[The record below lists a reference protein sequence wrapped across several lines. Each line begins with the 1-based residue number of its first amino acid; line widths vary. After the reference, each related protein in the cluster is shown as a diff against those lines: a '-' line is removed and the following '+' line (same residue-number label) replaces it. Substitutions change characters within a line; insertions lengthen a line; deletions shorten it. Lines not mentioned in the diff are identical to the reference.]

1 MTKKNIIKIISILC
15 CCVLIFSVV
24 AASTPVEA
32 AKTLQDYKNDQAAA
46 KKELDRLKAE
56 KADKQKIK
64 NALDKQIA
72 ATQTLIDECMDKLN
86 AYNAEIQKKQNEIDE
101 LNDGMANDKALFKKR
116 VRAIYMSG
124 SNSNLQILL
133 GAEDFSEYLVLSEMT
148 KSVSAKDSKL
158 IGKIVDAINE
168 IEVEKAEIQ
177 KIADEQDEIKA
188 ELDSQKKELKSQEA
202 EVNALLREINSDI
215 SQAQKDY
222 DKAGAE
228 IDKLTAPQASG
239 NSNLTANPTKFL
251 WPVPGYYRISAGWQS
266 NDSVHN
272 GNHKGIDVSTG
283 GRSVDV
289 VACDDGYVYIVKNSC
304 THNYGKN
311 YSCGCGGGY
320 GNYVAIDHGKASDG
334 KSYKTLYAHMKTALV
349 KNGQYVERGQ
359 VIGKVGTTGWS
370 TGYHLHLETIVN
382 GTKVN
387 PAKFQYQRNDS

>member
-1 MTKKNIIKIISILC
+1 MTKKNIIKIISIFC
-15 CCVLIFSVV
+15 CFLLIFSVV
-24 AASTPVEA
+24 SASTPVAA
-32 AKTLQDYKNDQAAA
+32 AKSLQDYKNDQAAA
-46 KKELDRLKAE
+46 KKELDKLKAE

-86 AYNAEIQKKQNEIDE
+86 AYNAEIQKKQNEIDK
-101 LNDGMANDKALFKKR
+101 LNDGMADDKALFKKR

-202 EVNALLREINSDI
+202 EVNSLLKEINSDI
-215 SQAQKDY
+215 NQAQKDY
-222 DKAGAE
+222 DKAGEE

-239 NSNLTANPTKFL
+239 NSNLTANPTMFL

-272 GNHKGIDVSTG
+272 GNHKGIDISTG

-349 KNGQYVERGQ
+349 KNGQYVKRGQ

-387 PAKFQYQRNDS
+387 PAKFQYQRQ

>member
-1 MTKKNIIKIISILC
+1 MTKRIIGKIIATLC
-15 CCVLIFSVV
+15 CFTLIFSVV

-32 AKTLQDYKNDQAAA
+32 AKTLQDYKNEQAAA
-46 KKELDRLKAE
+46 KKELNRLKAE

-64 NALDKQIA
+64 DAFDKQIA
-72 ATQTLIDECMDKLN
+72 ATQALIDECMNKLN
-86 AYNAEIQKKQNEIDE
+86 GYNAEIQKKQDEIDKLTE
-101 LNDGMANDKALFKKR
+101 DMADDKALFKKR

-148 KSVSAKDSKL
+148 KSVSAKDSRL
-158 IGKIVDAINE
+158 ISKITDAIDK
-168 IEVEKAEIQ
+168 IEVEKAAIQ
-177 KIADEQDEIKA
+177 VIADEQDEIKS
-188 ELDSQKKELKSQEA
+188 ELDAQKKNLNSQVA
-202 EVNALLREINSDI
+202 EVNALLKDINADI
-215 SQAQKDY
+215 NQAQKDY

-228 IDKLTAPQASG
+228 IDKLTAPQAG
-239 NSNLTANPTKFL
+239 NSNLTANPTMFL

-266 NDSVHN
+266 NDSVHK
-272 GNHKGIDVSTG
+272 GTHKGIDISTG

-304 THNYGKN
+304 KHNYGKN

-349 KNGQYVERGQ
+349 KNGQYVKRGQ

-387 PAKFQYQRNDS
+387 PKKFQYQRD

>member
-1 MTKKNIIKIISILC
+1 MNKKIIVKILATLC
-15 CCVLIFSVV
+15 CFALIFSVV

-32 AKTLQDYKNDQAAA
+32 AKTIQDYKNEQAAA

-56 KADKQKIK
+56 KADKMKIK
-64 NALDKQIA
+64 NAFDKQIE

-86 AYNAEIQKKQNEIDE
+86 EYNAQILEKQNEIDK
-101 LNDGMANDKALFKKR
+101 LNKDMSDDKALFKKR

-124 SNSNLQILL
+124 SNSNLQVLL
-133 GAEDFSEYLVLSEMT
+133 GAENFSEYLVLAEMT
-148 KSVSAKDSKL
+148 KSVSAKDSRL
-158 IGKIVDAINE
+158 ISKIIASIDK
-168 IEVEKAEIQ
+168 IEAEKAEIQ
-177 KIADEQDEIKA
+177 KIADEQDEVKA
-188 ELDSQKKELKSQEA
+188 ELDAQKKNLNSQVA
-202 EVNALLREINSDI
+202 EVNAILKEINSDI

-222 DKAGAE
+222 DAAGKE
-228 IDKLTAPQASG
+228 IDKLSAPQASG
-239 NSNLTANPTKFL
+239 NSNLTADPAMFL
-251 WPVPGYYRISAGWQS
+251 WPVPGYYKISAGWQS
-266 NDSVHN
+266 NDSVHK
-272 GNHKGIDVSTG
+272 GTHKGIDISTG
-283 GRSVDV
+283 GRSVDI

-349 KNGQYVERGQ
+349 KNGQYVKRGQ

-387 PAKFQYQRNDS
+387 PKKFQYQKQ